1 MKSGETL
8 CVEPST
14 NLIVYGGAS
23 PSDRGSCEVGV
34 EMGTEITIP
43 LIVIGR
49 PPKEEDS
56 TGKDTGVPSG

>member
-43 LIVIGR
+43 LIVIG
-49 PPKEEDS
+49 
-56 TGKDTGVPSG
+56 